1 MLASGNIYLFLEGDE
16 SINNSQVS
24 LECGTKIPLRMPFCA
39 LFACTELFL
48 VPHKPLTLY
57 TPPQDDPAQPPNHTN
72 TFSKS
77 SHIEKIIQVAHS
89 HIIVNLINSFIW
101 WTISSGHLLRI
112 QKALVLIIIQTIL
125 WYLLVDNFM
134 GDSN

>member
-24 LECGTKIPLRMPFCA
+24 LGCGTKIPLRKPFCA

-48 VPHKPLTLY
+48 VPHKPLTLH

-89 HIIVNLINSFIW
+89 HIIANLIKFYVVNNFIW
-101 WTISSGHLLRI
+101 SSFDNSKSTSI
-112 QKALVLIIIQTIL
+112 DNNPNNTLILTS
-125 WYLLVDNFM
+125 
-134 GDSN
+134 G